1 MMEGHWSVL
10 VLVVIACLGPPVC
23 TYAVTVTTV
32 AQRSAVEGADVQL
45 TCTYT
50 PHTTPEDFGYLAWS
64 KDGSAFLTYECEQSC
79 GLQASTATSPG
90 KYDLN
95 VDTTSSGNLTIFG
108 VGLDDEATYMCSV
121 LTSDLV
127 VYSSTTQ
134 LIVDVPIQGL
144 VVSDFRTTSYTN
156 NSVVQIQG
164 DQSYQFRCSLALPS
178 KPRVAIE
185 WEGEQINITMGDQV
199 DEPSS
204 DDSGLVTSYRVV
216 HVTPGM
222 QDSGKVLRCSASHPT
237 TGQVVVSTVV
247 LDVQVCPSSV
257 MVHECPTSVNSGDSA
272 TLGCRSAAT
281 SPPPVLYW
289 LYDGARVDNTSSEF
303 RATIAEDIANVLS
316 YTKQFEKADFN
327 KEFVCCIESTAM
339 CSQLCSEPCRPDIL
353 SPPSDVT
360 VHSRIPLDSV
370 VEGTRDL
377 EVNCTASGN
386 PMGASYTSWTRIDEA
401 GNVVGPQRN
410 APLRFDAVS
419 RADAGMYRCTV
430 DNGVGSSHS
439 TPTKVIVY
447 HAPNTTNEQGYRAHG
462 NEGEAISL
470 TCIAEAKPKP
480 TITWYTPDNRTITD
494 PSSVLVK
501 QTDYSTHVTSN
512 LHIFNIDPA
521 IHYGSYRCQAE
532 NDYGRSEIFV
542 TLSGKSKP
550 SPPTAVQFNQKVTTD
565 TSLTVVWQPGHD
577 GGAVQTFTVTSCLV
591 GANQKCSVYRGL
603 NDTRFEI
610 LALQSYSL
618 YDVTVT
624 GDNVFGES
632 EASRPAQNSTAPLS
646 PDRLGVVA
654 TYDIATGFITVKPK
668 SKDTRPLPD
677 DLCFGLEVKVIVARR
692 EDVSVESTLHETN
705 DLDIISLVA
714 IVAGAVVCL
723 VVILIVFAAWKWN
736 KNRGPMLHKQMS
748 SRKLPTLPRGNI
760 SGPPSPSC
768 QEAMESQVYDGLEL
782 GSMNPYMHPYAQST
796 LPANKQCTPPSS
808 GAPDS
813 DLRYGDNKDD
823 IAIPPPSGE
832 KVKQNHID
840 GTYTTTLTSYL
851 PMRSPTVL
859 KKSVRKPSSPA
870 DKLTSEPA
878 FSSVG
883 NNNSAPEN
891 AGVETALLVDV
902 GNERRSPSDSDDG
915 YYSVPKSSRVAS
927 IDETTPA
934 LAVY

>member
-447 HAPNTTNEQGYRAHG
+447 P
-462 NEGEAISL
+462 
-470 TCIAEAKPKP
+470 
-480 TITWYTPDNRTITD
+480 
-494 PSSVLVK
+494 
-501 QTDYSTHVTSN
+501 
-512 LHIFNIDPA
+512 
-521 IHYGSYRCQAE
+521 
-532 NDYGRSEIFV
+532 
-542 TLSGKSKP
+542 KP

-668 SKDTRPLPD
+668 SNDTRPLPD

-692 EDVSVESTLHETN
+692 EDVCLKLNDPFRVETEVTDSQIWVLSCGRGVCSEADRVMFPPLPVESTLHETN

-736 KNRGPMLHKQMS
+736 KNRGPMLHMQMS

-870 DKLTSEPA
+870 DKLTSESA

-891 AGVETALLVDV
+891 ADVETALLVDV